1 MIIIKNLST
10 VLLAAS
16 LFFVPCI
23 SQAATTNISLSKAQY
38 IALQKTIDKQES
50 ILNALDL
57 NLTAL
62 QSTSTMQKKELIAAN
77 NDLEKSKMELK
88 ITKEKL
94 NKAKISLEKADE
106 TLRKNEEFLKKL
118 SAEIKAEQHK
128 RKVAK
133 RQRNMYAVLALVLT
147 GGVLLK

>member
-1 MIIIKNLST
+1 MITKKLSIA
-10 VLLAAS
+10 LAAS
-16 LFFVPCI
+16 FLFFVPCI
-23 SQAATTNISLSKAQY
+23 SQAVTTNISLSKAQY

-50 ILNALDL
+50 ILNVLDL

-62 QSTSTMQKKELIAAN
+62 QNTSTMQKKELIAAN
-77 NDLEKSKMELK
+77 NDLKKSKEELK

-94 NKAKISLEKADE
+94 SRAKISLKKADE

-118 SAEIKAEQHK
+118 SSEIKAEQHK

-133 RQRNMYAVLALVLT
+133 RQRDMYAVIALLAV
-147 GGVLLK
+147 GGAVIK

>member
-1 MIIIKNLST
+1 MSLIKKLST

-16 LFFVPCI
+16 LFFAPCI
-23 SQAATTNISLSKAQY
+23 SQAATSNMTLSKTQY
-38 IALQKTIDKQES
+38 ETLLQIIDKQDKT
-50 ILNALDL
+50 LAQLDL

-77 NDLEKSKMELK
+77 NDLKKSKEELK

-94 NKAKISLEKADE
+94 SRAKISLKKADE

-118 SAEIKAEQHK
+118 SAEIKAERHK

-133 RQRNMYAVLALVLT
+133 RQRDVYAMIALLAV
-147 GGVLLK
+147 GGAVIK

>member
-1 MIIIKNLST
+1 MTIKKGSI

-16 LFFVPCI
+16 FLFFVPCI
-23 SQAATTNISLSKAQY
+23 SQAATSNLILSKTQY
-38 IALQKTIDKQES
+38 EALQQMIKEQDRTLAQ
-50 ILNALDL
+50 LDL
-57 NLTAL
+57 NLETL
-62 QSTSTMQKKELIAAN
+62 QNTSKMQKKELIAAN

-94 NKAKISLEKADE
+94 NKAKISLKKADE

-133 RQRNMYAVLALVLT
+133 RQRNMSPYWRLC
-147 GGVLLK
+147 

>member
-1 MIIIKNLST
+1 MTIKKGSI

-16 LFFVPCI
+16 FLFFVPCI
-23 SQAATTNISLSKAQY
+23 SQAATSNMILSKTQY
-38 IALQKTIDKQES
+38 AALLQIIDKQNKT
-50 ILNALDL
+50 LTQLDL
-57 NLTAL
+57 NLEAL
-62 QSTSTMQKKELIAAN
+62 QNTSTTQKKELIAAN

-94 NKAKISLEKADE
+94 NKAKISLKKADE

-118 SAEIKAEQHK
+118 SAEIKAERHK

-133 RQRNMYAVLALVLT
+133 RQRDVYAMIALLAV
-147 GGVLLK
+147 GGAVIK

>member
-1 MIIIKNLST
+1 MSIIKKLST

-16 LFFVPCI
+16 LFFVPYM
-23 SQAATTNISLSKAQY
+23 SQAATSNMTLSKTQY
-38 IALQKTIDKQES
+38 ETLLQIIDKQDKT
-50 ILNALDL
+50 LAQLDL

-77 NDLEKSKMELK
+77 NDLKKSKEELK

-94 NKAKISLEKADE
+94 SRAKISLKKADE

-118 SAEIKAEQHK
+118 SAEIKAERHK

-133 RQRNMYAVLALVLT
+133 RQRDVYAMIALLAV
-147 GGVLLK
+147 GGAVIK

>member
-1 MIIIKNLST
+1 MSLIKKLST

-16 LFFVPCI
+16 LFFAPCI

-77 NDLEKSKMELK
+77 KDLEKSKRELQT
-88 ITKEKL
+88 TKEKL
-94 NKAKISLEKADE
+94 NKAKISLKKADE
-106 TLRKNEEFLKKL
+106 TLRKNEELLKKL
-118 SAEIKAEQHK
+118 STEIKAEQHK

-133 RQRNMYAVLALVLT
+133 RQRDMYAVIALLT
-147 GGVLLK
+147 VGGAVIK

>member
-1 MIIIKNLST
+1 MTIKKLST

-16 LFFVPCI
+16 FLFFVPCM
-23 SQAATTNISLSKAQY
+23 SQAATSNMMLSKTQY
-38 IALQKTIDKQES
+38 EALLQIIDKQDKT
-50 ILNALDL
+50 LTQLDL
-57 NLTAL
+57 NLEAL
-62 QSTSTMQKKELIAAN
+62 QNTSTTQKKELIAAN
-77 NDLEKSKMELK
+77 NDLEKSKEELK

-94 NKAKISLEKADE
+94 NKAKISLEQADKMLQE
-106 TLRKNEEFLKKL
+106 NEKSLKKL
-118 SAEIKAEQHK
+118 NEEIKAEKHK

>member
-1 MIIIKNLST
+1 MTIKKGSI

-16 LFFVPCI
+16 FLFFVPCI
-23 SQAATTNISLSKAQY
+23 SQAATSNLILSKTQY
-38 IALQKTIDKQES
+38 EALQQMIKEQDRTLAQ
-50 ILNALDL
+50 LDL
-57 NLTAL
+57 NLETL
-62 QSTSTMQKKELIAAN
+62 QNTSTMQKKELIAVN
-77 NDLEKSKMELK
+77 KDLEKSKEELK

-94 NKAKISLEKADE
+94 NKAKISLEQADKMLQE
-106 TLRKNEEFLKKL
+106 NEKSLKKL
-118 SAEIKAEQHK
+118 NEEIKAEKYK

>member
-1 MIIIKNLST
+1 MTIKKLST

-16 LFFVPCI
+16 FLFFVPYM
-23 SQAATTNISLSKAQY
+23 SQAATSNMMLSKTQY
-38 IALQKTIDKQES
+38 EALLQIIDKQDKT
-50 ILNALDL
+50 LTQLDL
-57 NLTAL
+57 NLEAL
-62 QSTSTMQKKELIAAN
+62 QNTSTTQKKELIAAN

-118 SAEIKAEQHK
+118 SAEIKAERHK

-133 RQRNMYAVLALVLT
+133 RQRDVYAMIALLAV
-147 GGVLLK
+147 GGAVIK

>member
-1 MIIIKNLST
+1 MTIKKLST

-16 LFFVPCI
+16 FLFFVPCM
-23 SQAATTNISLSKAQY
+23 SQAATSNMMLSKTQY
-38 IALQKTIDKQES
+38 EALLQIIDKQDKT
-50 ILNALDL
+50 LTQLDL
-57 NLTAL
+57 NLEAL
-62 QSTSTMQKKELIAAN
+62 QNTSTTQKKELIAAN
-77 NDLEKSKMELK
+77 KDLEKSKEELK

-94 NKAKISLEKADE
+94 NKAKISLEQADKMLQE
-106 TLRKNEEFLKKL
+106 NEKSLKKL
-118 SAEIKAEQHK
+118 NEEIKAEKHK

>member
-1 MIIIKNLST
+1 MSIIKKLST
-10 VLLAAS
+10 VLLVAS
-16 LFFVPCI
+16 LFFVPYM
-23 SQAATTNISLSKAQY
+23 SQAATSNMTLSKTQY
-38 IALQKTIDKQES
+38 ETLLQIIDKQDKT
-50 ILNALDL
+50 LAQLDL

-77 NDLEKSKMELK
+77 NDLKKSKEELK

-94 NKAKISLEKADE
+94 SRAKISLKKADE

-118 SAEIKAEQHK
+118 SAEIKAERHK

-133 RQRNMYAVLALVLT
+133 RQRDVYAMIALLAV
-147 GGVLLK
+147 GGAVIK